1 MLDGRRILV
10 TGVLDRHSIAFATA
24 ARAQELGAEV
34 LLTGFGRTKRMTERA
49 AGQLPAA
56 AEVLEL
62 DVNSAADVERVRA
75 AIETRWGALDGLL
88 HAVAYAP
95 PDALGGGFL
104 DTPAE
109 SAAIA
114 YQTSAFSLKALVA
127 GLLPLLDAAG
137 AGAPG
142 AGCAGA
148 GAAVVGLD
156 FDASVAWPSYD
167 WMGVAKAAL
176 EAISRYLAREL
187 GSRGIRVNLVSAG
200 PVETLAASAVPG
212 FSQLA
217 QVWSRT
223 APLAWDVEDPTPVA
237 DAACFLLS
245 PLARAIT
252 GEIVH
257 VDGGY
262 HAIGCPSPAATDA
275 VSQIAVPVPSVPST
289 PPTASPAPA
298 ERALS
303 SPAYRMKEHPPLQG
317 AGR

>member
-24 ARAQELGAEV
+24 ARAQELGAQV
-34 LLTGFGRTKRMTERA
+34 LLSGFGRTKRMTERA
-49 AGQLPAA
+49 AGQLPTA

-62 DVNSAADVERVRA
+62 DVNSAADIEAVRA
-75 AIETRWGALDGLL
+75 ELHERWGALDGLL

-95 PDALGGGFL
+95 PDALGGEFL
-104 DTPAE
+104 STPLE
-109 SAAIA
+109 SAVSA

-127 GLLPLLDAAG
+127 GLLPLLEAGGGEGGGADGKAG
-137 AGAPG
+137 AGG
-142 AGCAGA
+142 AGAAA

-176 EAISRYLAREL
+176 EAVARYLARDV
-187 GSRGIRVNLVSAG
+187 GARGIRVNLVSAG
-200 PVETLAASAVPG
+200 PIETLAAGGIPG

-217 QVWSRT
+217 EVWSQT
-223 APLAWDVEDPTPVA
+223 APLAWDVEDPGPVA

-252 GEIVH
+252 AEIVH
-257 VDGGY
+257 VDGGF
-262 HAIGCPSPAATDA
+262 HAMGC
-275 VSQIAVPVPSVPST
+275 
-289 PPTASPAPA
+289 ASP
-298 ERALS
+298 
-303 SPAYRMKEHPPLQG
+303 
-317 AGR
+317 

>member
-1 MLDGRRILV
+1 MLDGRRILI

-34 LLTGFGRTKRMTERA
+34 VLTGFGRTKRMTERA
-49 AGQLPAA
+49 AGQLPTAP
-56 AEVLEL
+56 EVLEL
-62 DVNSAADVERVRA
+62 DVNSEQDLGRLRSDLDE
-75 AIETRWGALDGLL
+75 RWGALDGVL

-104 DTPAE
+104 QTPAE
-109 SAAIA
+109 SAIAA
-114 YQTSAFSLKALVA
+114 YQTSAFSLKALVG
-127 GLLPLLDAAG
+127 GLLGLLEAG
-137 AGAPG
+137 PE
-142 AGCAGA
+142 

-176 EAISRYLAREL
+176 EAVSRYLAREV
-187 GSRGIRVNLVSAG
+187 GPRAIRVNLVSAG
-200 PVETLAASAVPG
+200 PIETLAAGGIPG

-217 QVWSRT
+217 DVWSQT
-223 APLAWDVEDPTPVA
+223 APLAWDVEDPGPVA

-262 HAIGCPSPAATDA
+262 HAMGCPSPAAIGA
-275 VSQIAVPVPSVPST
+275 ASAAPT
-289 PPTASPAPA
+289 PA
-298 ERALS
+298 
-303 SPAYRMKEHPPLQG
+303 
-317 AGR
+317 